1 MLFNKLC
8 NIYNKS
14 LLLIQILILSRTFC
28 QKLSLELL
36 GGWSEKEIAEKT
48 SDFETSLKIA
58 EKYLESEG
66 YSLDE
71 TDIIPF
77 GFFKQ
82 TVNGINYRL
91 LCAVKKKSDDTPT
104 IYDIITHKSSND
116 FKMISSNNPAY
127 SSTNLSET
135 EIKKMKNAIYKYYFE
150 KLYTINN
157 LEIQYEYHNFDGL
170 NKYAVYDIIVELNN
184 EKEHINRRI
193 LIIYRN
199 DKTYTVEKEIKA
211 E

>member
-1 MLFNKLC
+1 
-8 NIYNKS
+8 
-14 LLLIQILILSRTFC
+14 
-28 QKLSLELL
+28 
-36 GGWSEKEIAEKT
+36 
-48 SDFETSLKIA
+48 
-58 EKYLESEG
+58 
-66 YSLDE
+66 
-71 TDIIPF
+71 
-77 GFFKQ
+77 
-82 TVNGINYRL
+82 
-91 LCAVKKKSDDTPT
+91 
-104 IYDIITHKSSND
+104 
-116 FKMISSNNPAY
+116 MISSKNPAY

-184 EKEHINRRI
+184 EKEHINKRI

>member
-36 GGWSEKEIAEKT
+36 GGWSEKEIAGKT

-91 LCAVKKKSDDTPT
+91 LSAVKKKSDDTPT

-116 FKMISSNNPAY
+116 FKMISSKNPAY

-170 NKYAVYDIIVELNN
+170 NKYAIYDIIVELNN

>member
-1 MLFNKLC
+1 MLYNKLC

-36 GGWSEKEIAEKT
+36 GGWSEKEIAGKT

-91 LCAVKKKSDDTPT
+91 LSAVKKKSDDTPT

-116 FKMISSNNPAY
+116 FKMISSKNPAY

-135 EIKKMKNAIYKYYFE
+135 EIKKMKNAIYKYE

-199 DKTYTVEKEIKA
+199 DKTYTVENEIKA

>member
-116 FKMISSNNPAY
+116 FKMISSKNPAY

-199 DKTYTVEKEIKA
+199 DKTYTVENEIKA

>member
-71 TDIIPF
+71 TDIMPF

-116 FKMISSNNPAY
+116 FKMISSKNPAY

-199 DKTYTVEKEIKA
+199 DKTYTVENEIKA